1 MKRNIFKLDVAGSIS
16 VACAGLVKITKLHGC
31 ARQTP
36 LAQQASVR
44 KGPFAQKLICARY
57 PRVHPAFILG
67 NEKVTRGIGM
77 LNWSLCSGSR
87 SQTLAELSLKAAK
100 EWGRSQGC
108 AELASDTQPDN
119 ETSVAAHH
127 ALGVTDVGLIRCF
140 RKDL

>member
-67 NEKVTRGIGM
+67 NEKVTRGIGAQ
-77 LNWSLCSGSR
+77 LVFVL
-87 SQTLAELSLKAAK
+87 QVE
-100 EWGRSQGC
+100 
-108 AELASDTQPDN
+108 
-119 ETSVAAHH
+119 VADV
-127 ALGVTDVGLIRCF
+127 VTTGQCF
-140 RKDL
+140 RRDVDL